1 MSKLFRVFV
10 FPVLVALPMVLASL
24 APLRFLTDPRCV
36 GAFVLMI
43 LGLAVENAIVSPE
56 SVRASNDKSQSSRDK
71 RSFELSALTNVA
83 CFYLPAYDYMNLH
96 AVVPRNT
103 VTLVVGATLMVAGEV
118 MRIIALRALGRFF
131 TMRVAILDGHTV
143 VRAGP
148 YRFVRHPAYTGWFLL
163 SLGFGI
169 YFGSILGVAGT
180 TLFVLVLGWRVTV
193 EERALRET
201 LGDAYR
207 QYMHDVPSRF
217 LPGIF

>member
-1 MSKLFRVFV
+1 MSRLFRVFV
-10 FPVLVALPMVLASL
+10 FPVLVASPMVLASL
-24 APLRFLTDPRCV
+24 APARFFADPRCV

-43 LGLAVENAIVSPE
+43 VGLAIENAIVSPE
-56 SVRASNDKSQSSRDK
+56 SVKASNDKAQASRDK
-71 RSFELSALTNVA
+71 KSFELSALTNIA

-96 AVVPRNT
+96 PVVPRSAT
-103 VTLVVGATLMVAGEV
+103 TLVVGATLMVAGEV
-118 MRIIALRALGRFF
+118 MRIVALRTLGRFF

-143 VRAGP
+143 VRNGP

-169 YFGSILGVAGT
+169 YFGSILGVLGT

-193 EERALRET
+193 EERALREM

-207 QYMHDVPSRF
+207 DYMRDVPSRF